1 MSRSIWFVAG
11 AGAGVYAV
19 TRARRVAET
28 FTSEGLRDRLGA
40 LAVGARLF
48 RDEVRAGRHDSE
60 TQLRERMGL
69 VPHGIPELGS
79 GLDTLAGARYSTT
92 EGAEGARYSTTDEVA
107 RHQTT
112 EEPEGITRGH
122 R

>member
-11 AGAGVYAV
+11 AGAGIYAM

-40 LAVGARLF
+40 LAVGARMF
-48 RDEVRAGRHDSE
+48 RDEVRAGQHDSE

-69 VPHGIPELGS
+69 VPDGIPELTVG
-79 GLDTLAGARYSTT
+79 GGFEAQAPGRLHTSTT
-92 EGAEGARYSTTDEVA
+92 EHSDTTTKEYP
-107 RHQTT
+107 H
-112 EEPEGITRGH
+112 GH

>member
-11 AGAGVYAV
+11 AGAGIYAI

-48 RDEVRAGRHDSE
+48 RDEVRGGQHDSE
-60 TQLRERMGL
+60 THLRERMGL
-69 VPHGIPELGS
+69 VPHGIPELTAS
-79 GLDTLAGARYSTT
+79 DPGLDTLAGARYSTT
-92 EGAEGARYSTTDEVA
+92 A
-107 RHQTT
+107 
-112 EEPEGITRGH
+112 EPEGTTRGH